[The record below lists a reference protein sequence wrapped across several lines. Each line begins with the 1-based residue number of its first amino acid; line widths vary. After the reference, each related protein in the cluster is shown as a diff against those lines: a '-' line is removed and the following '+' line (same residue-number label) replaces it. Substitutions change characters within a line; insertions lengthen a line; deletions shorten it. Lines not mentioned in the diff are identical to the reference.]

1 MNTTTKNNSNSTQGA
16 KMNTATKINQKFNTK
31 EKNMQNS
38 MKAINNPNYEPDT
51 LKCGTG
57 FSAIGASEQ
66 GSKNLNINHSNEFMI
81 EIDKYA
87 QKTYLANFTVKSVHS
102 DITKVD
108 PKELPDIDLFVFGS
122 PCQSFSIQG
131 MRRGMNDTRGTLI
144 YNGLSILKEKSPKYF
159 IYENVKGM
167 INHDNGKTFAV
178 IKAAFEELD
187 YNISYQVLNAKNY
200 GAAQN
205 RERLFIVGIRKDI
218 KQKFTFPKPQPVSN
232 CVNNYITKGSDFSNY
247 LFDEE
252 VVPHVSKKQTDIQHK
267 FDIPRLSYASDK
279 RVISTNGIA
288 PCFLAGNTKCKF
300 YDEVNGLFRY
310 LTEDELKHI
319 QGFPEDF
326 KFPVSKSQTRKQI
339 GNSIYV
345 GVLEAILKN
354 LVPAHYFTASQVAAM
369 AA

>member
-1 MNTTTKNNSNSTQGA
+1 MNTTTKINYKSTQGE
-16 KMNTATKINQKFNTK
+16 KMNATKKFNTK
-31 EKNMQNS
+31 ERNMKKS
-38 MKAINNPNYEPDT
+38 MKAMNNPDYKTDT

-57 FSAIGASEQ
+57 FSAIGTPEQ
-66 GSKNLNINHSNEFMI
+66 AIKNLSIDHTNEFMI
-81 EIDKYA
+81 EIDRYA
-87 QKTYLANFTVKSVHS
+87 RETFLANHSVNNIYT
-102 DITKVD
+102 DITSID
-108 PKELPDIDLFVFGS
+108 PASVADIDLFIFGS
-122 PCQSFSIQG
+122 PCQSYSIQG
-131 MRRGMNDTRGTLI
+131 KRLGMNDTRGTLI

-167 INHDNGKTFAV
+167 VNHDNGNTFAV
-178 IKAAFEELD
+178 IKAAFKELD

-218 KQKFTFPKPQPVSN
+218 KQKFTFPEPQPVSN
-232 CVNNYITKGSDFSNY
+232 CVNNYISKGGDFSNY

-252 VVPHVSKKQTDIQHK
+252 VVPHISKKQTDIQHK

-310 LTEDELKHI
+310 LTEDELKRI

-354 LVPAHYFTASQVAAM
+354 LIPEHYFTASQVAAM